1 LVKRKRKRKQ
11 RNQFAALFWLLFVV
25 LIGLAGYVVWE
36 RYGEQ
41 WEWFEDRP
49 LEYSVHGID
58 VSRYQSNI
66 NWEKVKEFGVSFA
79 FIKATE
85 GKTIVDTK
93 FSRNWKRS
101 KKNGVLRGAYHF
113 YRPSVLS
120 EEQADFFLS
129 QVDLEPGD
137 LPPVLDVE
145 VTDGRS
151 PEIIRKGVLNW
162 MKIVEEK
169 TGVKPILYT
178 MSGFA
183 DDFLGSEL
191 KDYPLWIAS
200 LRRRKPKMP
209 RGLKKWDFWQF
220 SHTGRVVGIHG
231 MVDRNY
237 FRGTEAELRTWL
249 IKE

>member
-1 LVKRKRKRKQ
+1 MAKRKQ
-11 RNQFAALFWLLFVV
+11 KQRKLFAAIFWLLFLIFGGLGAFLVV
-25 LIGLAGYVVWE
+25 D
-36 RYGEQ
+36 RYGEK
-41 WEWFEDRP
+41 WEWFADGP
-49 LEYSVHGID
+49 LDYPVHGID
-58 VSRYQSNI
+58 VSRYQNNI
-66 NWEKVKEFGVSFA
+66 NWQKVHEFGVTFA

-85 GKTIVDTK
+85 GKSIVDSK
-93 FSRNWKRS
+93 FSRNWNKS

-120 EEQADFFLS
+120 EEQANFFLEH
-129 QVDLEPGD
+129 VDIEPGD

-151 PEIIRKGVLNW
+151 PEIIQKGVLNW

-178 MSGFA
+178 MGGFA
-183 DDFLGSEL
+183 NDNLGNVI

-209 RGLKKWDFWQF
+209 RGWKKWEFWQY
-220 SHTGRVVGIHG
+220 SHTGRVVGVRG
-231 MVDRNY
+231 VVDRNY
-237 FRGTEAELRTWL
+237 FYGSEEELRSML
-249 IKE
+249 VQ